1 MSSKSSGS
9 LMRVSVIATAICG
22 LFLCIYVI
30 PSFGQSINY
39 TYPEFSSW
47 FWPWLIFT
55 WLVALPC
62 FAILVFVWKV
72 SGAVMRET
80 VFTLQTAKW
89 VKMGALLLLSE
100 AVLLF
105 VGNVLLMLLN
115 MNHPGV
121 LLLSIIGD
129 IFVIALAL
137 LASVLSRYLTKAAV
151 LQEES
156 EGTL

>member
-9 LMRVSVIATAICG
+9 LMRLSVIAAAICG
-22 LFLCIYVI
+22 LFLCLYVI
-30 PSFGQSINY
+30 PSWGQSIVF
-39 TYPEFSSW
+39 THPEFSGW

-62 FAILVFVWKV
+62 FAILVFVWKI
-72 SGAVMRET
+72 SGAVKRET
-80 VFTLQTAKW
+80 VFTIQTARW
-89 VKMGALLLLSE
+89 VRMG
-100 AVLLF
+100 AVLLLADAALIF
-105 VGNVLLMLLN
+105 VGNVVLLLLN

-121 LLLSIIGD
+121 LLLSIMGD

-137 LASVLSRYLTKAAV
+137 FASVLSRYLTKAAV